1 MKNKENNKK
10 TLKWIFARIRRYF
23 PLILIT
29 SAVAAAGAL
38 TSVGIALVTKRVFD
52 VATGEITGSLF
63 SAGIMLFG
71 IIAAQVILSAMQSF
85 ISAYANGKL
94 ILSIRNYLF
103 TTVCKK
109 KYARLS
115 EYHSGDLLNRFTSDT
130 EVLVTSSVSIIP
142 NVVSMATKIIA
153 GIGTMLIMNPY
164 LALIILIFGVSVPAV
179 GRLINKRYKS
189 LHKECQK
196 TEGKT
201 RSFLQEC
208 FENIVVI
215 KTFVSETPF
224 IKRLDAYMD
233 KNFRLKMK
241 RTSISVMAHI
251 CLYSFFTLGYYAVL
265 VWGAGGIAAGTL
277 TYGTLMAFLQ
287 LISQLRAPLQNVS
300 GIMPQYYS
308 ALASAER
315 LMELEGLPNELVAL
329 SDTEMES
336 LKKDF
341 RTIEVNSVSFS
352 YGGEQILSNCGFSA
366 EQGHITAITGESG
379 SGKSTLFK
387 IMLGLYEPQSGNITV
402 NGNIE
407 VNTSVRGLFSY
418 VPQGNMVLS
427 GTVRDNI
434 TLCNPEISEERLAKA
449 ARAAEIYD
457 YISSLPDGFDTV
469 LSERGAG
476 LSEGQIQRISIARA
490 LLADAPVLLL
500 DEATSALDEQTET
513 KVLTN
518 IKNMT
523 GKTVLFIT
531 HRNTS
536 LKACDRIVRVEN
548 KQFTDIK

>member
-23 PLILIT
+23 PLILLT
-29 SAVAAAGAL
+29 AAFAAAGAL
-38 TSVGIALVTKRVFD
+38 TSVAIALVTKRVFD
-52 VATGEITGSLF
+52 VATGDIKGSLL
-63 SAGIMLFG
+63 SAGLMLFG
-71 IIAAQVILSAMQSF
+71 IIAAQVILSALQSF
-85 ISAYANGKL
+85 VSAYANGKL

-103 TTVCKK
+103 GTVCKK

-130 EVLVTSSVSIIP
+130 EVLVSSSVSIIP
-142 NVVSMATKIIA
+142 SVVSMVTKIVA
-153 GIGTMLIMNPY
+153 GIGTMLIMNPS
-164 LALIILIFGVSVPAV
+164 LALIILVLGVSVPAV
-179 GRLINKRYKS
+179 GRIINKKYKS
-189 LHKECQK
+189 LHKDCQK

-224 IKRLDAYMD
+224 IKKLDSYMEE
-233 KNFRLKMK
+233 NFRLKMK
-241 RTSISVMAHI
+241 RTGISVVMHL
-251 CLYSFFTLGYYAVL
+251 CLYSFFTVGYYAVL
-265 VWGAGGIAAGTL
+265 VWGAGGIAAGTV

-315 LMELEGLPNELVAL
+315 LMELEDLPDERAAL
-329 SDTEMES
+329 SDTEIDS

-341 RTIEVNSVSFS
+341 RTLEFNNVTFS
-352 YGGEQILSNCGFSA
+352 YGGEKILDNCGFSA
-366 EQGHITAITGESG
+366 EKGHITAITGESG

-387 IMLGLYEPQSGNITV
+387 IILGLYEPQSGNITV
-402 NGNIE
+402 NGNIK
-407 VNTSVRGLFSY
+407 VNTSVRALFSY

-434 TLCNPEISEERLAKA
+434 TLCNPEISEERLKKA
-449 ARAAEIYD
+449 ALAAEIYD

-490 LLADAPVLLL
+490 LLAVAPVLLL
-500 DEATSALDEQTET
+500 DEATSALDEETET

-518 IKNMT
+518 IKNLT

-548 KQFTDIK
+548 KKFTVIK